1 MKIDIDGVGIVEVD
15 DSFSSLSETD
25 QQKIIRNIVDSV
37 QTQTQISP
45 IQKTPAE
52 SQRLRSTA
60 QGLTLGFADELEA
73 ALTNPLSALGSALGL
88 SDGKDYNERLEIVRK
103 KLESYRSE
111 NPLEALAYE
120 VGGAVLPALGA
131 GLFTLGTGTGAVGT
145 ATAARLAPTLI
156 RAAKIGAAEGAVA
169 GFGAGEGGFKERAK
183 SAAIG
188 GTFGGLLGGITPVA
202 TQQIGR
208 GVRTGLDALGVGGQ
222 KRATTFSERKVLEAL
237 ERDQISLDEAKNA
250 LDEARQVGAQDIMIA
265 DLGTNLRGSGWRAQ
279 ATPNNMR
286 KEVQD
291 ALEERRSEQAINIAD
306 VGGKGLNVGNLKG
319 LDYLDDLAT
328 RTQREAQPAYDAAY
342 AIDLDTSPFKELAKK
357 PVIQQAYQEAIDL
370 ASIDPAVSIE
380 GMPKSLGK
388 FLSTTDD
395 DVSNIF
401 MPTELAHQV
410 KIGLDS
416 LIEKQIDITGKVS
429 KRGRNLIKLKNA
441 WNSKIVEQNSL
452 YAKANKDFADKAAL
466 NKSYNIGF
474 DFFKTPE
481 KNLVK
486 SVNSMSKSEKEAF
499 RIGLVS
505 KMEEMASST
514 NDATDFVKTI
524 FGSPRKRSAVR
535 LAFDNSTDFENFE
548 KFMKLEASKMQTYR
562 KTLGGSETAERQ
574 IQMADAEIDPSSVI
588 STVGQV
594 ATGNFGS
601 AASSIANQVTSR
613 MQGINERS
621 AESMSRML
629 FNTNPIEQRRILESL
644 NQRRLIDEES
654 RRKMLARPEFYSGVI
669 GTTSGLLSGESQ

>member
-25 QQKIIRNIVDSV
+25 QQKIISNIVDSV

-52 SQRLRSTA
+52 SQGLRSTA

-73 ALTNPLSALGSALGL
+73 ALRNPLSALGSALGL

-131 GLFTLGTGTGAVGT
+131 GLFTAGTGTAAVGT
-145 ATAARLAPTLI
+145 STAARLAPTLA
-156 RAAKIGAAEGAVA
+156 RAAKIGVTEGAVA

-183 SAAIG
+183 SSAIG

-208 GVRTGLDALGVGGQ
+208 GLRTGLDALNIGGQ
-222 KRATTFSERKVLEAL
+222 KRATTFSERKILEAL
-237 ERDQISLDEAKNA
+237 ERDQISLDEAKTA
-250 LDEARQVGAQDIMIA
+250 LDEARQVGAQDIMLA

-279 ATPNNMR
+279 ATPNKMR

-291 ALEERRSEQAINIAD
+291 ALEERRSDQAINIAN
-306 VGGKGLNVGNLKG
+306 VGRTGLNVDNLTG

-357 PVIQQAYQEAIDL
+357 PVIQQAYQEALDL
-370 ASIDPAVSIE
+370 ASIDPDVSIK

-401 MPTELAHQV
+401 MPTQLAHQV

-429 KRGRNLIKLKNA
+429 QKGRNLIKLKNA

-466 NKSYNIGF
+466 QKSYSIGF

-481 KNLVK
+481 KKLVK

-499 RIGLVS
+499 RTGLVS
-505 KMEEMASST
+505 KMEETASST

-524 FGSPRKRSAVR
+524 FGSPRKRSAIR
-535 LAFDNSTDFENFE
+535 LAFDNRTDFENFE

-574 IQMADAEIDPSSVI
+574 IQMSDAEIDPSSVI
-588 STVGQV
+588 STVGQA

-629 FNTNPIEQRRILESL
+629 FNTDPAEQRRILQAL

-669 GTTSGLLSGESQ
+669 GTTAGLLSGESQ